1 MQYLL
6 KGKLTKD
13 VNWNVYSSLL
23 IFLFLILS
31 FSTFSQPDT
40 TKLSP
45 EIIQNSS
52 SEFIPLP
59 IDTTR
64 LEYFD
69 WRNISNRTDLY
80 DTLLQ
85 GFQQYDAARQGLFYD
100 YIHIGDVGSAATP
113 LAFTPINRQGFDV
126 GIHSYDIYQRQYS
139 DVRFFDVNKAYTH
152 AYYSQATSQEDLIF
166 SATFAN
172 NIKGNRGNI
181 SMDYDRI
188 SEVGL
193 YNNQFSRHTNLAIN
207 GWFQSK
213 SKRYTGLWAWV
224 QNVNEQ
230 EMNGG
235 VSDTSELY
243 NAGQFDIRA
252 NAVTN
257 LSTAKASL
265 RNNQY
270 IYTQYFNLLPK
281 SQNLKLKHRAE
292 FQTFEYKYYDTSP
305 SLDSAYY
312 GDFQTNNVGIRN
324 YIQYNK
330 IENEAT
336 INLEYKGALD
346 VGAVHSVYLLNQEP
360 IDTTISNLFLIG
372 DWDLALGE
380 KQNYGLQVK
389 GHFGLLDNRAD
400 YLLQGDLFLG
410 FPKEMRLKVS
420 AYSRGY
426 QPTLQ
431 QHQLYVSKQQLW
443 QNDFNKTIENKVG
456 GRFDWTENFAI
467 EGNYYLINNLIYW
480 DSLALPQQTD
490 SIVNIGQLLV
500 HYKLNLGNFHFDN
513 SAVLQQ
519 TDNNIL
525 RFPTIATKH
534 SLYFEGN
541 LFKDALFARI
551 GTDIR
556 FNTNYYFD
564 AFQPITQQFYQQN
577 DWEMS
582 ILPIAD
588 VFMNF
593 RVKSFRAFVKLE
605 NINQLID
612 NNQIYYSAPNYPIRD
627 WTFRFG
633 ISWYFIDGLEDL
645 QNLSNGNNNSGG
657 SRKPAGVGG
666 F

>member
-1 MQYLL
+1 M
-6 KGKLTKD
+6 TF
-13 VNWNVYSSLL
+13 LL
-23 IFLFLILS
+23 IFLILS
-31 FSTFSQPDT
+31 FSAFTQQDT
-40 TKLSP
+40 TKSNLKFT
-45 EIIQNSS
+45 EDLN
-52 SEFIPLP
+52 SEFIPLS
-59 IDTTR
+59 IDTTK
-64 LEYFD
+64 LEYFHWD
-69 WRNISNRTDLY
+69 NITSRLDLY

-85 GFQQYDAARQGLFYD
+85 GLQQYDVARQGLFYD
-100 YIHIGDVGSAATP
+100 YIHIGDVGSAAKP
-113 LAFTPINRQGFDV
+113 LAFTPIARRGFDV
-126 GIHSYDIYQRQYS
+126 GLHAYDIYQRPYS
-139 DVRFFDVNKAYTH
+139 KVRFFDVNKAYTH
-152 AYYSQATSQEDLIF
+152 TYYSQATAQSDLIF

-172 NIKGNRGNI
+172 NFKSNRGNL
-181 SMDYDRI
+181 SLDYDRI

-193 YNNQFSRHTNLAIN
+193 YDNQFARHTNLAIN
-207 GWFQSK
+207 GWFQNK
-213 SKRYTGLWAWV
+213 TKRYTGLWAWV

-235 VSDTSELY
+235 IADTSDLY
-243 NAGQFDIRA
+243 NVGQFDTRLNIT
-252 NAVTN
+252 NN
-257 LSTAKASL
+257 LSAAKMSL
-265 RNNQY
+265 KSNQF
-270 IYTQYFNLLPK
+270 IYTQYYSLLPK
-281 SQNLKLKHRAE
+281 SNNLKVKHRAE
-292 FQTFEYKYYDTSP
+292 FQTFKYKYYDTSP
-305 SLDSAYY
+305 ALDSSFY

-336 INLEYKGALD
+336 IHLDYKGALD

-360 IDTTISNLFLIG
+360 KDTTINNLFLIG
-372 DWDLALGE
+372 DWDLVLGE

-410 FPKEMRLKVS
+410 FAKKMKLKLS

-426 QPTLQ
+426 QSTLQ
-431 QHQLYVSKQQLW
+431 QHRLFVSKQQLW
-443 QNDFNKTIENKVG
+443 QNDFKKTIENKVG
-456 GRFDWTENFAI
+456 GRFDWTKNFAV

-500 HYKLNLGNFHFDN
+500 HYKLNIGNFHLDN

-541 LFKDALFARI
+541 VFKDALFARI
-551 GTDIR
+551 GMDLR
-556 FNTNYYFD
+556 FNTSYSFD
-564 AFQPITQQFYQQN
+564 NFQPITQQFYQQN

-588 VFMNF
+588 VFLNF
-593 RVKSFRAFVKLE
+593 KVRSFRAFAKIE

-612 NNQIYYSAPNYPIRD
+612 GNQVYYTAPNYPIRD

-633 ISWYFIDGLEDL
+633 ISWYFVDGLGDL
-645 QNLSNGNNNSGG
+645 QNLSNSGNDNGSG
-657 SRKPAGVGG
+657 KPPGVGG

>member
-1 MQYLL
+1 MVGFNKSVMNNIRY
-6 KGKLTKD
+6 KI
-13 VNWNVYSSLL
+13 V
-23 IFLFLILS
+23 FLFLILS
-31 FSTFSQPDT
+31 FSAFAQPEPDS
-40 TKLSP
+40 TKAKP
-45 EIIQNSS
+45 ATVQKPNSG
-52 SEFIPLP
+52 FIPLP

-64 LEYFD
+64 LEYFH
-69 WRNISNRTDLY
+69 WNNITNRSDLY

-85 GFQQYDAARQGLFYD
+85 DFQQYDAARQGLFYD
-100 YIHIGDVGSAATP
+100 YVHIGDVGSAATP
-113 LAFTPINRQGFDV
+113 LAFTPIKRRGFEV
-126 GIHSYDIYQRQYS
+126 GIHTYDIYQRPYS
-139 DVRFFDVNKAYTH
+139 EVRFFDVNKAYSH
-152 AYYSQATSQEDLIF
+152 AYYSQATSSQEDLIF

-172 NIKGNRGNI
+172 NFKSNRGNI
-181 SMDYDRI
+181 SLDYDRI
-188 SEVGL
+188 SEIGL
-193 YNNQFSRHTNLAIN
+193 YGNQFSRHTNLAIN
-207 GWFQSK
+207 GWFQNK
-213 SKRYTGLWAWV
+213 TKRYTGLWAWV

-235 VSDTSELY
+235 VADTSNLY
-243 NAGQFDIRA
+243 NAGQFNTRI
-252 NAVTN
+252 NVETN
-257 LSTAKASL
+257 LSAAKSNL
-265 RNNQY
+265 RNNQF
-270 IYTQYFNLLPK
+270 IYTQYFSLLPNSK
-281 SQNLKLKHRAE
+281 NLKLKHRAE

-305 SLDSAYY
+305 ALDSAFY
-312 GDFQTNNVGIRN
+312 GNFQTNNVGIRN

-336 INLEYKGALD
+336 VHLDYKGSLD

-360 IDTTISNLFLIG
+360 LDTTINNLFLIG
-372 DWDLALGE
+372 DWDLVLGE

-389 GHFGLLDNRAD
+389 AHFGLLDNRAD

-410 FPKEMRLKVS
+410 FAKDMRLKIS
-420 AYSRGY
+420 AYSRAY

-431 QHQLYVSKQQLW
+431 QHQLFVSQQQLW

-456 GRFDWTENFAI
+456 GRFDWTKNFAV

-480 DSLALPQQTD
+480 DDLALPQQTD

-500 HYKLNLGNFHFDN
+500 HYKLNIGNFHLDN

-541 LFKDALFARI
+541 LFRDALFGRV
-551 GTDIR
+551 GLDFR

-564 AFQPITQQFYQQN
+564 AFQPITQQFHQQN

-582 ILPIAD
+582 MLPIAD
-588 VFMNF
+588 AFVSFKV
-593 RVKSFRAFVKLE
+593 RSFRAFVKLE

-612 NNQIYYSAPNYPIRD
+612 NDQIYYSAPNYPIRD
-627 WTFRFG
+627 WTIRFG
-633 ISWYFIDGLEDL
+633 VSWYFTDGLEDL
-645 QNLSNGNNNSGG
+645 QNLSNGNNNNGG
-657 SRKPAGVGG
+657 SGSGRPAGVGG